1 MNNER
6 NTKRCWVQLFT
17 WTTPP
22 TQQRAVISLYK
33 PSFSC
38 SLGLAK
44 CLGRPRVPRPI
55 PETPKPSEQLDNYT
69 MFLDL

>member
-1 MNNER
+1 MEDNNEQQKEIK
-6 NTKRCWVQLFT
+6 NSLIQL
-17 WTTPP
+17 
-22 TQQRAVISLYK
+22 
-33 PSFSC
+33 FSC

-44 CLGRPRVPRPI
+44 SLGRPRIPRPI